1 MNYAE
6 TLEYLF
12 SKLPMYSRIGAAA
25 YKTDLHN
32 TIALLEHIGNPHQ
45 SIRTIHIAGT
55 NGKGSVSHMLAA
67 ILQAAG
73 YKTGL
78 YTSPHLKDFRERIR
92 IDGTMIPEH
101 TVIDFTESIR
111 PAIEEIEPSFF
122 ELTVAM
128 AFDHFAKAQ
137 VDIAVIETGLGG
149 RLDSTNVINPELS
162 IITNIGWDHMNLLGD
177 TLGKIAFEKAGIIK
191 KNTPVVV
198 GEQIPETMP
207 VFLDKA
213 QNMQAP
219 LTWSGTNYR
228 IQSHRQHSNRLIAE
242 VIETGSIHTSPYSL
256 DLTGIYQLKNLL
268 TVLESVNI
276 LQAAG
281 WNISDHALRSALDN
295 VKTITGFSGR
305 WEVLQNDPMLV
316 LDVAHNTHGL
326 AQVLEQLRLTPH
338 KKLHI
343 VLGMVNDKQIDDV
356 LRMLPTSAN
365 YYFTQASIPR
375 ALPSHL
381 LKEQAM
387 AVGLEGLEYRDVNNA
402 IEEAL
407 KRADPN
413 DLILV
418 TGSIFLVGEVRR

>member
-1 MNYAE
+1 
-6 TLEYLF
+6 
-12 SKLPMYSRIGAAA
+12 
-25 YKTDLHN
+25 
-32 TIALLEHIGNPHQ
+32 
-45 SIRTIHIAGT
+45 
-55 NGKGSVSHMLAA
+55 
-67 ILQAAG
+67 
-73 YKTGL
+73 
-78 YTSPHLKDFRERIR
+78 
-92 IDGTMIPEH
+92 
-101 TVIDFTESIR
+101 
-111 PAIEEIEPSFF
+111 
-122 ELTVAM
+122 
-128 AFDHFAKAQ
+128 
-137 VDIAVIETGLGG
+137 
-149 RLDSTNVINPELS
+149 
-162 IITNIGWDHMNLLGD
+162 
-177 TLGKIAFEKAGIIK
+177 
-191 KNTPVVV
+191 
-198 GEQIPETMP
+198 
-207 VFLDKA
+207 
-213 QNMQAP
+213 
-219 LTWSGTNYR
+219 
-228 IQSHRQHSNRLIAE
+228 
-242 VIETGSIHTSPYSL
+242 
-256 DLTGIYQLKNLL
+256 LKNLL

-281 WNISDHALRSALDN
+281 WNISDHALRNALDN

-381 LKEQAM
+381 LKEQAI

>member
-45 SIRTIHIAGT
+45 SIRTIHVAGT

-92 IDGTMIPEH
+92 IDGTMIPEQ

-111 PAIEEIEPSFF
+111 PAIESIEPSFF

-198 GEQIPETMP
+198 GEQIPETIP

-281 WNISDHALRSALDN
+281 WNISDHALRNALDN
-295 VKTITGFSGR
+295 VKTIIGFSGR

-381 LKEQAM
+381 LKEQAI

-418 TGSIFLVGEVRR
+418 TGSIFLVGEVRK

>member
-111 PAIEEIEPSFF
+111 PAIESIEPSFF

-177 TLGKIAFEKAGIIK
+177 TLDKIAFEKAGIIK
-191 KNTPVVV
+191 KNTPVVI
-198 GEQIPETMP
+198 GEQMPETMP

-213 QNMQAP
+213 KNMQAP

-242 VIETGSIHTSPYSL
+242 VIETGSLHTSPYSL

-276 LQAAG
+276 LRTSN
-281 WNISDHALRSALDN
+281 WNITDHALRNALDN

>member
-92 IDGTMIPEH
+92 IDGTMIPEQ
-101 TVIDFTESIR
+101 TVMDFTESIR

-137 VDIAVIETGLGG
+137 VNIAVIETGLGG

-177 TLGKIAFEKAGIIK
+177 TLDKIAFEKAGIIK

-198 GEQIPETMP
+198 GEQKPETMP

-219 LTWSGTNYR
+219 LTWSGKNYR
-228 IQSHRQHSNRLIAE
+228 IQSHRHQSNRLIAE
-242 VIETGSIHTSPYSL
+242 VIETGSLHTSPYSL

-276 LQAAG
+276 LRTSN
-281 WNISDHALRSALDN
+281 WNITDHAIRSALDN

-387 AVGLEGLEYRDVNNA
+387 AVGLIGQEYRDVNNA

-407 KRADPN
+407 KRADPH

-418 TGSIFLVGEVRR
+418 TGSIFLVGEVRK

>member
-1 MNYAE
+1 
-6 TLEYLF
+6 
-12 SKLPMYSRIGAAA
+12 
-25 YKTDLHN
+25 
-32 TIALLEHIGNPHQ
+32 
-45 SIRTIHIAGT
+45 
-55 NGKGSVSHMLAA
+55 
-67 ILQAAG
+67 
-73 YKTGL
+73 
-78 YTSPHLKDFRERIR
+78 
-92 IDGTMIPEH
+92 
-101 TVIDFTESIR
+101 
-111 PAIEEIEPSFF
+111 
-122 ELTVAM
+122 
-128 AFDHFAKAQ
+128 
-137 VDIAVIETGLGG
+137 
-149 RLDSTNVINPELS
+149 
-162 IITNIGWDHMNLLGD
+162 
-177 TLGKIAFEKAGIIK
+177 
-191 KNTPVVV
+191 
-198 GEQIPETMP
+198 
-207 VFLDKA
+207 
-213 QNMQAP
+213 

-276 LQAAG
+276 LRTSN
-281 WNISDHALRSALDN
+281 WNITDHALRNALDN

-338 KKLHI
+338 TKLHI

-387 AVGLEGLEYRDVNNA
+387 AVGLVGQEYRDVNNA

-407 KRADPN
+407 KRADPH

-418 TGSIFLVGEVRR
+418 TGSIFLVGEVRK

>member
-45 SIRTIHIAGT
+45 SIRTIHVAGT

-92 IDGTMIPEH
+92 IDGTMIPEQ

-111 PAIEEIEPSFF
+111 PAIESIEPSFF

-242 VIETGSIHTSPYSL
+242 VIETGSIHTSPYSI

-281 WNISDHALRSALDN
+281 WNISDHAFRNALDN